1 MMPVRIGALMYRV
14 MLNGY
19 AAVIDSELD
28 NLSSGNDLSIL
39 DGNSEADPVVS
50 DSASDGVTLSDIHDD
65 LLVTNGLL
73 GLIVALGL
81 FFALY
86 LIGSMLYKLISHN
99 VTKFID

>member
-1 MMPVRIGALMYRV
+1 MYRV
-14 MLNGY
+14 VLTNGY

-28 NLSSGNDLSIL
+28 NLSSGNDLSIPA
-39 DGNSEADPVVS
+39 GNTEADPVVS
-50 DSASDGVTLSDIHDD
+50 DRASDGVTLSDIHDD

-73 GLIVALGL
+73 GLIIALGL

-86 LIGSMLYKLISHN
+86 LIGSMLYKLIAHN